1 MNGPRIPS
9 LRLLMGFEA
18 AARHG
23 NFSRAADELSLSQSA
38 VSHQIQQLEAQ
49 LGQPLFR
56 RVGRGV
62 ELTVAGEVLQR
73 SVQRSVE
80 VLRSGLGRI
89 ATYMDP
95 GLVTLVAP
103 AQLLQG
109 WLLPRLGELPQAV
122 PGLCPLFSSD
132 TTARFVDEIDVDLLI
147 SDRPLQQPG
156 LLHLPLLRDEWLTV
170 ASAALAEQLVPLA
183 LDQHGQYTQLLC
195 LEDDL
200 TREPTAAVFR
210 GPLGS
215 LTRRAIFDDARL
227 LLAAV
232 QQGLGLACMSS
243 LLADAD
249 LRAGRLL
256 VLPDYPR
263 LPGTQWYL
271 ARVAGP
277 ARSPFVERWCAWL
290 LAQGEHKAMTP

>member
-1 MNGPRIPS
+1 MPS

-23 NFSRAADELSLSQSA
+23 NFSRAADELHLSQSA
-38 VSHQIQQLEAQ
+38 ISHQVQQLEAQ

-95 GLVTLVAP
+95 GLVALVAP
-103 AQLLQG
+103 APLLQG
-109 WLLPRLGELPQAV
+109 WLQPRLDDLLRSV

-147 SDRPLQQPG
+147 SDRPLQQAG
-156 LLHLPLLRDEWLTV
+156 LLHLPLVREEWLTV
-170 ASAALAEQLVPLA
+170 ASRELAEQLSPWP
-183 LDQHGQYTQLLC
+183 LDQQGQHAQLLC

-200 TREPTAAVFR
+200 TREPTAAIFR
-210 GPLGS
+210 GPLGN
-215 LTRRAIFDDARL
+215 LRKRAIFDDSRL

-232 QQGLGLACMSS
+232 LQGQGIACMSS

-249 LRAGRLL
+249 LLAGRLC
-256 VLPDYPR
+256 VLPGYPR
-263 LPGTQWYL
+263 LASSQWWL

-277 ARSPFVERWCAWL
+277 ARSNYVEQWSAWL
-290 LAQGEHKAMTP
+290 LAQGEQTALNPP